1 MANNKKV
8 GIAYSNV
15 WLFNEVDKSKKKYI
29 KNKLPTGNL
38 RSHIIKE
45 PVVTILD
52 AIIRKSDYYNL
63 EIGFNKN
70 YQIIGDFDFFI
81 RISKNI
87 TFECTQEP
95 LVFYRLHEGNFT
107 KKNREIEVQEL
118 ESWFLEMKNTRS
130 FFSEDELNLISEQI
144 LYKKIMILILKRNFF
159 SSVLNIIKFPNR
171 VKKIKLFIALLIP
184 NFILRRIK
192 EF

>member
-1 MANNKKV
+1 
-8 GIAYSNV
+8 
-15 WLFNEVDKSKKKYI
+15 
-29 KNKLPTGNL
+29 
-38 RSHIIKE
+38 
-45 PVVTILD
+45 
-52 AIIRKSDYYNL
+52 
-63 EIGFNKN
+63 
-70 YQIIGDFDFFI
+70 
-81 RISKNI
+81 
-87 TFECTQEP
+87 
-95 LVFYRLHEGNFT
+95 
-107 KKNREIEVQEL
+107 
-118 ESWFLEMKNTRS
+118 MKNTRS